1 MSKPETGRRYQWVL
15 ATAIVIAL
23 GVGAYFYWFA
33 DSATQP
39 QYREVSVTRGDLALT
54 ILSTGVVQPR
64 NRLEI
69 KPPIAGRAEQVLVRE
84 GENVK
89 RGQILAWMS
98 STERAALIDAARARG
113 PEELRRWEELYRATP
128 VLAPINGTVI
138 LRSVEPG
145 QTFTG
150 NDAVFV
156 MSDRLT
162 VKAQVDETDIAQVKL
177 GQRATVVIDAYPDQ
191 PFEATVAQIAYDAKT
206 VQNVTI
212 YEIDVLPREI
222 PPFLRSGMTASVT
235 FHVSSR
241 PGVLLVPGAAVRQ
254 RDGRA
259 YVLVPADKPGAPPR
273 EQEIRTGAQ
282 SGGRVEV
289 ISGLEEGQGVLV
301 ADVRLDNDSASGGSP
316 LLGMRQPKRS
326 SQSQPSQ
333 QPQQPRQ

>member
-1 MSKPETGRRYQWVL
+1 MSKLETGRRYRWVL

-33 DSATQP
+33 DGATQP
-39 QYREVSVTRGDLALT
+39 QYHEVSVTRGDLALT

-69 KPPIAGRAEQVLVRE
+69 KPPIAGRAEQVLVQE
-84 GENVK
+84 GQSVTK
-89 RGQILAWMS
+89 GQILAWMS

-113 PEELRRWEELYRATP
+113 LEELKRWEELYRATP
-128 VLAPINGTVI
+128 VLAPISGTVI
-138 LRSVEPG
+138 ARSVEPG

-177 GQRATVVIDAYPDQ
+177 GQRATVVIDAYPEQ
-191 PFEATVAQIAYDAKT
+191 PFGAAVAQIAYDAKT

-235 FHVSSR
+235 FHVASR

-273 EQEIRTGAQ
+273 EQEIGTGE
-282 SGGRVEV
+282 SGDGRVEV
-289 ISGLEEGQGVLV
+289 VSGLEEGQTVLV
-301 ADVRLDNDSASGGSP
+301 ADVRLGNGSVSGVNP
-316 LLGMRQPKRS
+316 LSGMRQPKRS
-326 SQSQPSQ
+326 SQSQQ
-333 QPQQPRQ
+333 QRQ

>member
-1 MSKPETGRRYQWVL
+1 MM
-15 ATAIVIAL
+15 AAAIVIAL
-23 GVGAYFYWFA
+23 GAGAYFYWQA
-33 DSATQP
+33 GDETQP
-39 QYREVSVTRGDLALT
+39 AYREISVSRGDLELT

-69 KPPIAGRAEQVLVRE
+69 KPPIAGRAEQVLVQE
-84 GENVK
+84 GQSVTK
-89 RGQILAWMS
+89 GQILAWMS

-113 PEELRRWEELYRATP
+113 PEELKRWEELYRATP
-128 VLAPINGTVI
+128 VLAPISGTVI
-138 LRSVEPG
+138 ARSVEPG

-177 GQRATVVIDAYPDQ
+177 GQRATVVIDAYPEQ
-191 PFEATVAQIAYDAKT
+191 PFEAAVAQIAYDAKT

-235 FHVSSR
+235 FHVASR

-259 YVLVPADKPGAPPR
+259 YVLVPGNNPGAPPR
-273 EQEIRTGAQ
+273 EQEIGTGE
-282 SGGRVEV
+282 SGAGRVEV
-289 ISGLEEGQGVLV
+289 VSGLEEGQTVLV
-301 ADVRLDNDSASGGSP
+301 ADVRLGNGSASGVNP
-316 LLGMRQPKRS
+316 LSGMRQPKRS
-326 SQSQPSQ
+326 SQSQQ
-333 QPQQPRQ
+333 QRQ

>member
-1 MSKPETGRRYQWVL
+1 MSETARKYRWVIGL
-15 ATAIVIAL
+15 AVLLAL
-23 GVGAYFYWFA
+23 GAGAYFYWYA
-33 DSATQP
+33 IGETQP
-39 QYREVSVTRGDLALT
+39 SYREVSVNRGDLEIT

-69 KPPIAGRAEQVLVRE
+69 KPPIAGRAEQVLVQE
-84 GENVK
+84 GQNVTK
-89 RGQILAWMS
+89 GQILAWMS
-98 STERAALIDAARARG
+98 STERAALLDAARARG

-128 VLAPINGTVI
+128 VLAPISGTVI

-162 VKAQVDETDIAQVKL
+162 VNAQVDETDIAQVKL
-177 GQRATVVIDAYPDQ
+177 GQRATIVIDAYPDR
-191 PFEATVAQIAYDAKT
+191 PIEAAVAQIAYDAKT

-235 FHVSSR
+235 FHVASR
-241 PGVLLVPGAAVRQ
+241 PGVLLVPSAAVRQ

-259 YVLVPADKPGAPPR
+259 YVLVPGDKPGAPR
-273 EQEIRTGAQ
+273 QQEIHTGA
-282 SGGRVEV
+282 SGGGRTEIV
-289 ISGLEEGQGVLV
+289 SGLEEGQTVLV
-301 ADVRLDNDSASGGSP
+301 TDVRLDSNGVGGGNP
-316 LLGMRQPKRS
+316 LLGFRQPKRATP
-326 SQSQPSQ
+326 QQQQQPS
-333 QPQQPRQ
+333 PRQ

>member
-1 MSKPETGRRYQWVL
+1 M
-15 ATAIVIAL
+15 AAAIVIAL
-23 GVGAYFYWFA
+23 GAGAYFYWFA
-33 DSATQP
+33 DGAAQP

-69 KPPIAGRAEQVLVRE
+69 KPPIAGRADQVLVRE

-98 STERAALIDAARARG
+98 STERAALLDAARARG
-113 PEELRRWEELYRATP
+113 PEELQRWEELYRATP
-128 VLAPINGTVI
+128 VLAPISGTVI
-138 LRSVEPG
+138 ARSVEPG

-177 GQRATVVIDAYPDQ
+177 GQRATVVIDAYPEQ

-235 FHVSSR
+235 FHVTSR
-241 PGVLLVPGAAVRQ
+241 PGVLQVPGAAVRQ

-259 YVLVPADKPGAPPR
+259 YVLVPADKPNAPPR
-273 EQEIRTGAQ
+273 EQEIRTGE
-282 SGGRVEV
+282 SGDGRVEV
-289 ISGLEEGQGVLV
+289 ISGLEEGQTVLV
-301 ADVRLDNDSASGGSP
+301 ADVRLGNGSASGGNP
-316 LLGMRQPKRS
+316 LLGMGQPRRS
-326 SQSQPSQ
+326 SQSQSQ
-333 QPQQPRQ
+333 QPRK

>member
-1 MSKPETGRRYQWVL
+1 M
-15 ATAIVIAL
+15 AAAIVIAL
-23 GVGAYFYWFA
+23 GAGAYFYWQA
-33 DSATQP
+33 GDETQP
-39 QYREVSVTRGDLALT
+39 AYREISVSRGDLELT

-69 KPPIAGRAEQVLVRE
+69 KPPIAGRAEQVLVQE
-84 GENVK
+84 GQSVTK
-89 RGQILAWMS
+89 GQILAWMS

-113 PEELRRWEELYRATP
+113 PEELKRWEELYRATP
-128 VLAPINGTVI
+128 VLAPISGTVI
-138 LRSVEPG
+138 ARSVEPG

-177 GQRATVVIDAYPDQ
+177 GQRATVVIDAYPEQ
-191 PFEATVAQIAYDAKT
+191 PFEAAVAQIAYDAKT

-222 PPFLRSGMTASVT
+222 PSFLRSGMTASVT
-235 FHVSSR
+235 FHVASR

-273 EQEIRTGAQ
+273 EQEIRAGA
-282 SGGRVEV
+282 SGGGRVEV
-289 ISGLEEGQGVLV
+289 VSGLEEGQTVLV
-301 ADVRLDNDSASGGSP
+301 ADVRLESSGTGGGNP
-316 LLGMRQPKRS
+316 LLGFRQPKRTT
-326 SQSQPSQ
+326 QQQQQQQ
-333 QPQQPRQ
+333 QPQQQQQQQQSPRQ

>member
-1 MSKPETGRRYQWVL
+1 VSKIETGRKYRWVIGV
-15 ATAIVIAL
+15 ATLIVL
-23 GVGAYFYWFA
+23 GAGAYLYWQTGDDA
-33 DSATQP
+33 QP
-39 QYREVSVTRGDLALT
+39 AYREVSVSRGDLALT
-54 ILSTGVVQPR
+54 ILSTGMVQPR

-69 KPPIAGRAEQVLVRE
+69 KPPIAGRAEQVLVQE
-84 GENVK
+84 GQSVTK
-89 RGQILAWMS
+89 GQILAWMS

-113 PEELRRWEELYRATP
+113 PEELKRWEELYRATP

-150 NDAVFV
+150 SDAVFV

-162 VKAQVDETDIAQVKL
+162 VNAQVDETDIAQVKL
-177 GQRATVVIDAYPDQ
+177 GQRATIVIDAYPDR
-191 PFEATVAQIAYDAKT
+191 PIEATVAQIAYDAKT

-235 FHVSSR
+235 FHVASR

-259 YVLVPADKPGAPPR
+259 YVLMPGDKPGAPPR
-273 EQEIRTGAQ
+273 EQEIRAGA
-282 SGGRVEV
+282 SGGGRVEIV
-289 ISGLEEGQGVLV
+289 SGLEEGQTVLV
-301 ADVRLDNDSASGGSP
+301 ADVRLDSNGASGGNP

-326 SQSQPSQ
+326 SQSQ
-333 QPQQPRQ
+333 QPRQ

>member
-1 MSKPETGRRYQWVL
+1 PGSD
-15 ATAIVIAL
+15 TAPA
-23 GVGAYFYWFA
+23 
-33 DSATQP
+33 
-39 QYREVSVTRGDLALT
+39 YREVGVSRGDLALT

-69 KPPIAGRAEQVLVRE
+69 KPPIAGRAEQVLVQE
-84 GENVK
+84 GQSVAK
-89 RGQILAWMS
+89 GQILAWMS

-113 PEELRRWEELYRATP
+113 PEELKRWEELYRATP
-128 VLAPINGTVI
+128 VLAPISGTVI

-162 VKAQVDETDIAQVKL
+162 VNAQVDETDIAQVKL
-177 GQRATVVIDAYPDQ
+177 GQRATIVIDAYPDR
-191 PFEATVAQIAYDAKT
+191 PIEATVAQIAYDAKT

-235 FHVSSR
+235 FHVASR
-241 PGVLLVPGAAVRQ
+241 PGVLLVPSAAVRQ

-259 YVLVPADKPGAPPR
+259 YVLVPAGKPGAPPS
-273 EQEIRTGAQ
+273 EQEIRTGA
-282 SGGRVEV
+282 SGEGRVEIV
-289 ISGLEEGQGVLV
+289 SGLEEGQTVLV
-301 ADVRLDNDSASGGSP
+301 ADVRLDSSSAGAAGGNP
-316 LLGMRQPKRS
+316 LMPFGQRPRS
-326 SQSQPSQ
+326 SGQSQQSR
-333 QPQQPRQ
+333 QPRQ

>member
-1 MSKPETGRRYQWVL
+1 VSKIETGRKYRWVIGV
-15 ATAIVIAL
+15 ATLIVL
-23 GVGAYFYWFA
+23 GAGAYFYWQA
-33 DSATQP
+33 GDDAQP
-39 QYREVSVTRGDLALT
+39 AYREISVSRGDLALT

-69 KPPIAGRAEQVLVRE
+69 KPPIAGRADQVLVQE
-84 GENVK
+84 GQSVAK
-89 RGQILAWMS
+89 GQILAWMS

-162 VKAQVDETDIAQVKL
+162 VNAQVDETDIAQVKL
-177 GQRATVVIDAYPDQ
+177 GQRATVVIDAYPDR
-191 PFEATVAQIAYDAKT
+191 PIEATVAQIAYDART
-206 VQNVTI
+206 VQNITI

-235 FHVSSR
+235 FHVASR
-241 PGVLLVPGAAVRQ
+241 PAVLQVPSAAVRQ

-259 YVLVPADKPGAPPR
+259 YVLVPGAKPGAPPR
-273 EQEIRTGAQ
+273 EQEIGTGA
-282 SGGRVEV
+282 SGDGRVEV
-289 ISGLEEGQGVLV
+289 VTGLEEGQAVLV
-301 ADVRLDNDSASGGSP
+301 ADVRLGNGSASGVNP
-316 LLGMRQPKRS
+316 LSGMRQPKRS
-326 SQSQPSQ
+326 SQSQS
-333 QPQQPRQ
+333 QQPRQQ